1 MNALAEFPG
10 QQRRAVSPY
19 ARRLARERGLDLTAL
34 TGSGPEG
41 RVVAADVLSWRPRI
55 VEAPVADLPTHPS
68 VPVFSLSTSVSLAAF
83 YRLSADAARVG
94 LEIAIE
100 DAAGRAVR
108 AALEYD
114 ASGGLAIETE
124 GRQVMLAADA
134 GLSIGAERRLRLEAL
149 ASGTDAAGKP
159 ALASLLVLR
168 STRVV
173 PSALPLLPFRK
184 LRFSLFVDPDREAG
198 HALLCADSGEMP
210 EQRAATVLES
220 FAQALEQPLALLA

>member
-10 QQRRAVSPY
+10 QPRRAVSPY
-19 ARRLARERGLDLTAL
+19 ARRLARERGLDLTEL
-34 TGSGPEG
+34 TGSGPDG
-41 RVVAADVLSWRPRI
+41 RVVAADVLSWRPKV
-55 VEAPVADLPTHPS
+55 VEAPVADLPAHPS
-68 VPVFSLSTSVSLAAF
+68 VPVFSLSTSISLAALN
-83 YRLSADAARVG
+83 RLSADAGRIG

-108 AALEYD
+108 AALDGE
-114 ASGGLAIETE
+114 ASGGLAIEAD

-149 ASGTDAAGKP
+149 ASGTDASGKP

-184 LRFSLFVDPDREAG
+184 LRFSLFVDHDREVG
-198 HALLCADSGEMP
+198 HALLCADSGKMS
-210 EQRAATVLES
+210 EQRAVTVLEA